1 MSAVRSFAS
10 ADVSAGYASPP
21 SLDEEAGILREVI
34 LGLPN
39 AVAYVDADDSVRLAN
54 DAYMAVMGCERAD
67 LAPLRTSE
75 ARLRW
80 QFETGRQPLTDG
92 TVEASVASALAR
104 QAAGDGTPLIR
115 EFLGRTYEHRFIALP
130 EGRTMTVYHDITAL
144 KQQENELRET
154 LAYAAAMNEVLLSI
168 SRATSDLPT
177 LLKTVVTKVAQLCG
191 ADWGVL
197 YRYENGVCR
206 FETGCNVPP
215 GYAEVEQDL
224 PIQANNDTI
233 VGQALRE
240 RRSVQIADV
249 LSDPDYRGKDHA
261 RARSV
266 RTLLGVP
273 LLRDGEP
280 ICVLALAR
288 SEVLPFSDRQIEMVT
303 SFAGQAAIAIENAR
317 LLQELRDTREAAE
330 RERAVLRTV
339 LDNVSDGIGLFE
351 ANGDIALWNN
361 AMYDINSYPKDRF
374 SSFRNIRESF
384 RYQLEHGYVPREH
397 ENIDDDVEAAMQRVQ
412 RDNNYTIARQ
422 RPNGRWVDIRWT
434 LLPDG
439 RRISTHHDV
448 TALKNQEIA
457 LTERT
462 DDLEEAFEFQS
473 AVADVLRVIG
483 RSSFDLDSVLATV
496 LARVA
501 TLLGADRA
509 ALYRIQNGI
518 CRFRI
523 GHGLSPHH
531 EAAERSRRGPP
542 DAGTAI
548 GRAILDG
555 KPVQIDDIRKD
566 PTYTGTGRTSDVR
579 TVLGIPLLRDGVAI
593 GAIGLSRLAMH
604 PFTDRQI
611 ERVGT
616 FADQAAIAIE
626 SARLFEEQQTAQGQV
641 EQERQLMRAILDNV
655 TDGMALCEEDGSITM
670 ANDAIYE
677 INGWPHDEQT
687 TFTHFRD
694 AALWQL
700 RHGHI
705 ERMTDTVEGDL
716 ERLMKNFR
724 TGWVDR
730 PVVLRPNGRWVEVQ
744 WRLLPENRRLLVH
757 RDVTELK
764 ERELELRAAT
774 EALKLEGEKLAAILD
789 NIPDAVWLYSANG
802 DTLHTNPAA
811 QAIDRVPRDAGANL
825 GNIRGK
831 FRWQFEAGQLVRHHD
846 SVEGDVA
853 ARLALFLGDSLHH
866 EQANR
871 FGRWL
876 DIHWL
881 PLPGGR
887 RLIVHRDITALKE
900 QELRIAQERDAA
912 ERARAEA
919 EAANQ
924 AKSTFLAI
932 MSHELRTPLNGVLG
946 MMDVLEHQNAAPEQ
960 RQTIRV
966 IRESAISLLRI
977 IDDVLDFSKIEAG
990 RMELEEAPFSLSD
1003 LIAVSI
1009 ETVRPQAVAKGI
1021 DLAVSIDP
1029 EMADVLTG
1037 DPTRIRQIL
1046 FNLLGNA
1053 VKFTERGSIHLSAGS
1068 QPLGHG
1074 RHRVSL
1080 TVMDTGI
1087 GIDVEQQ
1094 ARLFQPFSQADS
1106 STTRRF
1112 GGTGL
1117 GLSIVRRL
1125 AELMGGDAG
1134 VESEVGH
1141 GAAFT
1146 VTLVLGV
1153 AEAVPRAAT
1162 PNLRLSALTEI
1173 GGKLLVVDD
1182 HPVNREVLVR
1192 LSALLG
1198 LEADVASDGEEA
1210 LALWQPG
1217 RYVAVMA
1224 DMHMPR
1230 LDGFGLTRE
1239 IRAREHAAGVP
1250 RTPIVAVTADAMRG
1264 EEERCLAADMDAY
1277 IAKPVSLAGLR
1288 NVLLRWVAVAP
1299 PEAAPSR
1306 PHIDRAT
1313 LKEWVGDDPTAIA
1326 ELIKRFVDSARVS
1339 VEDIKSAER
1348 KGDLAAL
1355 ASAAHRL
1362 KGAALTL
1369 GATALAD
1376 IAARIEAAA
1385 KAGER
1390 AACADALSDI
1400 APEMLAV
1407 AEAA

>member
-1 MSAVRSFAS
+1 MSPVRTFSS
-10 ADVSAGYASPP
+10 ADVSAGLAPP
-21 SLDEEAGILREVI
+21 PAPEQEAAILREIV

-39 AVAYVDADDSVRLAN
+39 AVAYVDPDDTVRLAN
-54 DAYMAVMGCERAD
+54 DAYMAVMDCDRAD
-67 LAPLRTSE
+67 LAPLRTTES
-75 ARLRW
+75 RLRW
-80 QFETGRQPLTDG
+80 QFETGRQPLTHATTDD
-92 TVEASVASALAR
+92 SVAAALER

-144 KQQENELRET
+144 KQQENELREA
-154 LAYAAAMNEVLLSI
+154 LAYAAAMNDVLLTIGGAS
-168 SRATSDLPT
+168 SDLQ
-177 LLKTVVTKVAQLCG
+177 TVLTIVLTKAAELCG
-191 ADWGVL
+191 ADHGIL
-197 YRYENGVCR
+197 YRYEDGFCHYAA
-206 FETGCNVPP
+206 GYKVPP
-215 GYAEVEQDL
+215 GYASVEQGRPVPPDNRTVVGRAL
-224 PIQANNDTI
+224 GQRQA
-233 VGQALRE
+233 
-240 RRSVQIADV
+240 VQIADA
-249 LSDPDYRGKDHA
+249 LSDPDYHGKEHA
-261 RARSV
+261 RAQSV

-273 LLRDGEP
+273 LLREGEP

-288 SEVLPFSDRQIEMVT
+288 SKVLPFSDRQIEMVT

-330 RERAVLRTV
+330 RERAMLRTV
-339 LDNVSDGIGLFE
+339 LDSVSDGIGLFE
-351 ANGDIALWNN
+351 ANGDIALWND
-361 AMYDINSYPKDRF
+361 AMCEINSYPKALF
-374 SSFRNIRESF
+374 SSFRNVRDSF
-384 RYQLEHGYVPREH
+384 RYQLQHDYVPREH
-397 ENIDDDVEAAMQRVQ
+397 DSLEDDVEAAMQRVCGAATY
-412 RDNNYTIARQ
+412 DVTRQ
-422 RPNGRWVDIRWT
+422 RPNGRWVEIRWA

-457 LTERT
+457 LTRQT
-462 DDLEEAFEFQS
+462 DDLREALEFQS
-473 AVADVLRVIG
+473 SVADVLRVIG
-483 RSSFDLDSVLATV
+483 RSSFDLDTILETV

-509 ALYRIQNGI
+509 ALYRLQNGI

-523 GHGLSPHH
+523 GHGLTPSH

-542 DAGTAI
+542 DRGTAI
-548 GRAILDG
+548 GQAILEG
-555 KPVQIDDIRKD
+555 RPIQIEDIRNEAS
-566 PTYTGTGRTSDVR
+566 YTGTGRTGNVR

-593 GAIGLSRLAMH
+593 GAIGLSRIEKRR
-604 PFTDRQI
+604 FTDRQI

-626 SARLFEEQQTAQGQV
+626 SARLFEEQQIAQHRVG
-641 EQERQLMRAILDNV
+641 QERELMHAILDNV
-655 TDGMALCEEDGSITM
+655 TDGMALCEDDGTIIMT
-670 ANDAIYE
+670 NDAIYE
-677 INGWPHDEQT
+677 INGWPHDENT
-687 TFTHFRD
+687 AFAHFRD
-694 AALWQL
+694 AAMWQL

-705 ERMTDTVEGDL
+705 ERMTDSVEGDL

-730 PVVLRPNGRWVEVQ
+730 PVVLRPNGRWVDVQ
-744 WRLLPENRRLLVH
+744 WRLLPEGRRLLVH

-774 EALKLEGEKLAAILD
+774 EALKLEGEKLTAILD

-802 DTLHTNPAA
+802 DTLQTNPAA
-811 QAIDRVPRDAGANL
+811 QAIDRAARDAGANL

-831 FRWQFEAGQLVRHHD
+831 FRWQFENGQLMRGQPD
-846 SVEGDVA
+846 LAADVDA
-853 ARLALFLGDSLHH
+853 RMAMFLSDKPHREQVNRLA
-866 EQANR
+866 
-871 FGRWL
+871 RWL
-876 DIHWL
+876 DIQWL

-912 ERARAEA
+912 ERARADA

-946 MMDVLEHQNAAPEQ
+946 MMDVLEHQSIDPEQ
-960 RQTIRV
+960 RKTIGV
-966 IRESAISLLRI
+966 IRESASALLRI

-990 RMELEEAPFSLSD
+990 RMELEETAFLLSD
-1003 LIAVSI
+1003 LIAGTI
-1009 ETVRPQAVAKGI
+1009 GTVRPQAVAKGVE
-1021 DLAVSIDP
+1021 LTATIDP
-1029 EMADVLTG
+1029 DTADSLLG

-1053 VKFTERGSIHLSAGS
+1053 LKFTAQGSVHLSVGS
-1068 QPLGHG
+1068 QALGGG
-1074 RHRVSL
+1074 RHRLSL

-1087 GIDVEQQ
+1087 GIDAAQQ

-1125 AELMGGDAG
+1125 AELMGGDVG
-1134 VESEVGH
+1134 VESEVGR

-1146 VTLVLGV
+1146 VVLILR
-1153 AEAVPRAAT
+1153 AADRVPRAT
-1162 PNLRLSALTEI
+1162 LPDPRLSALTKI
-1173 GGKLLVVDD
+1173 GGRLLIVDD

-1192 LSALLG
+1192 LAALLG
-1198 LEADVASDGEEA
+1198 LDADVAADGEDA
-1210 LALWQPG
+1210 LTLWQPG

-1239 IRAREHAAGVP
+1239 LRARERAAGVA

-1277 IAKPVSLAGLR
+1277 IAKPVSLASLR
-1288 NVLLRWVAVAP
+1288 TVLVRWVAVAP
-1299 PEAAPSR
+1299 LDTAPQR
-1306 PHIDRAT
+1306 PRIDHAT
-1313 LKEWVGDDPTAIA
+1313 LKAWVGDDPAAIA
-1326 ELIKRFVDSARVS
+1326 ALAKRFADSARAS
-1339 VEDIKSAER
+1339 VDDIRSAER
-1348 KGDLAAL
+1348 TGDLAAL
-1355 ASAAHRL
+1355 AAAAHRL

-1376 IAARIEAAA
+1376 IAGRIEAAA

-1390 AACADALSDI
+1390 AACTEALNAI
-1400 APEMLAV
+1400 HPEMLTI